1 MLKLIFCAVKSVVT
15 KEKGDIMSR
24 KGENIRKRKDGR
36 WEARYIKGRKPDGSI
51 QYGYV
56 YAGKY
61 LDVKQKRNDVLRNF
75 EIADSCE
82 IISIT
87 FNKLFNEW
95 KKEVRPKVKESS
107 YFFYETIIEHHLRPF
122 WGGMLLDQ
130 LSSARIQA
138 FILSKTETNIASSY
152 LHSILILFQ
161 SALKLAQRREY
172 INTPIPF
179 YQLPKSRKNTP
190 DIFTLKEWKHLEE
203 YLRKQEDDFSF
214 GILLCMYTGIRVG
227 ELSGLMWGDYDPES
241 EQILI
246 RRTIYRIK
254 NADYDGVHNKSK
266 TILCMESP
274 KTASSIRDIP
284 LPNFLVIEVQKRK
297 GNKDDFILTGTERFM
312 EPRNIQKRYKRI
324 LEKCKL
330 RYLNFHSLRHSFAT
344 IGIQRGFDHKTMA
357 EILGHASVNTTLNI
371 YVHSNLER
379 KKECMELL
387 S

>member
-1 MLKLIFCAVKSVVT
+1 
-15 KEKGDIMSR
+15 MSR

-61 LDVKQKRNDVLRNF
+61 LDVKQKRNDVLRNIEF
-75 EIADSCE
+75 ADTGETRSV
-82 IISIT
+82 T
-87 FNKLFNEW
+87 FDRLFNEW
-95 KKEVRPKVKESS
+95 KKEIRPKVKESS

-122 WGGMLLDQ
+122 WGGMLLDR
-130 LSSARIQA
+130 LSSAQIQA
-138 FILSKTETNIASSY
+138 FIQSRTESKISSSY

-161 SALKLAQRREY
+161 SVLKLAQRREY
-172 INTPIPF
+172 MNTPIPF
-179 YQLPKSRKNTP
+179 YQLPKSRKNSP
-190 DIFTLKEWKHLEE
+190 DIFTLKEWKCLEE
-203 YLRKQEDDFSF
+203 YLRRQDDDFSF

-227 ELSGLMWGDYDPES
+227 ELSGLMWGDYDS
-241 EQILI
+241 ENNQILI

-254 NADYDGVHNKSK
+254 NADYDGVFNKSK

-274 KTASSIRDIP
+274 KTISSVRDIP
-284 LPNFLVIEVQKRK
+284 LPRFLIDEVQKRK
-297 GNKDDFILTGTERFM
+297 GSNEDFILTGTERCM

-371 YVHSNLER
+371 YVHSNIDR
-379 KKECMELL
+379 KRECMELL
-387 S
+387 V